1 MPVLQC
7 FLLQACFTAEV
18 VETSVIASSEGHS
31 HGFDYWSWKTYQVRQ
46 TCNILTN
53 SGFKC
58 VPKIL
63 IMSLSKTGNN
73 PLYKCV
79 LSGKPEWYRSKSGDL
94 SLIPL
99 RVYTNWFSKDLS
111 TVSISMWEDKAG
123 INSKTTS
130 VYLLWG
136 KIKERKKGLA
146 CFLGAEDFILQ
157 EQGDTQPQ
165 HPSPLEVPSRPT
177 VSNLCIYQN
186 VDTGVAW
193 SSFTSS

>member
-1 MPVLQC
+1 MCIVW
-7 FLLQACFTAEV
+7 
-18 VETSVIASSEGHS
+18 ETRMVQKQLWRSE
-31 HGFDYWSWKTYQVRQ
+31 FD
-46 TCNILTN
+46 
-53 SGFKC
+53 
-58 VPKIL
+58 
-63 IMSLSKTGNN
+63 SL
-73 PLYKCV
+73 
-79 LSGKPEWYRSKSGDL
+79 E
-94 SLIPL
+94 SLHKL
-99 RVYTNWFSKDLS
+99 FSKDFS
-111 TVSISMWEDKAG
+111 TVSISMWTDKAG

-186 VDTGVAW
+186 VDTGVA
-193 SSFTSS
+193 